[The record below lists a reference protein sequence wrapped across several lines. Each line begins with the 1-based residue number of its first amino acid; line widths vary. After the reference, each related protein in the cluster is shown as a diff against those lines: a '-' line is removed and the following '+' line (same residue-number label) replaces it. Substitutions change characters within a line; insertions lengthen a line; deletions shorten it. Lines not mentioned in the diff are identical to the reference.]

1 MSSSSTTQITITEPV
16 SLPSF
21 MLFRTK
27 LTGLEIRSLFLNLK
41 DKGNPGL
48 RDKIVIGT
56 LPAEH
61 VVNMSKEVS

>member
-1 MSSSSTTQITITEPV
+1 MS
-16 SLPSF
+16 LLSF